1 MWIRKHLSV
10 ISISGQT
17 IRMDCSKNC
26 PYKTSCEEALSQIRV
41 CSHHTQNNSSY
52 IHSLS
57 LYRTHISGSSQLKD
71 CVYQVQRQIN
81 SPIIKQTERKMLV
94 ILMSERVQSLS
105 VTVAAVSLSL
115 SCVYIVAEGET
126 LEEVA
131 RLASGLIRSC
141 WQQWVTETPQQH
153 NTILITSIIHTDT
166 HLPVYPQA
174 QIHTLTQHCS
184 LTLSSSNLGLYLACP
199 DQ

>member
-1 MWIRKHLSV
+1 LSV

-26 PYKTSCEEALSQIRV
+26 LYKTSCEEALSQIRV
-41 CSHHTQNNSSY
+41 CSQHTQNNSSY

-81 SPIIKQTERKMLV
+81 SPMYIIKQTERKMLV
-94 ILMSERVQSLS
+94 ILMSLS

-126 LEEVA
+126 LEEVV

-141 WQQWVTETPQQH
+141 
-153 NTILITSIIHTDT
+153 
-166 HLPVYPQA
+166 
-174 QIHTLTQHCS
+174 
-184 LTLSSSNLGLYLACP
+184 
-199 DQ
+199 